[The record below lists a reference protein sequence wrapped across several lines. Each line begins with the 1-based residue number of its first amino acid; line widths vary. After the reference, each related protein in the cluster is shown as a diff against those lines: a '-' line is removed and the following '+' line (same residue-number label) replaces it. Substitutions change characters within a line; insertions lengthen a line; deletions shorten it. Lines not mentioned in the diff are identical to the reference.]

1 MSENPDEIKFGD
13 HVVVYIDPKTIK
25 SVCLTEKQYV
35 DTKFGRFYH
44 DQFVGKKYG
53 TVVETNSKK
62 GFVYCFKLDPEF
74 FTLTLSHQTQILY
87 YADISLIIHNLGV
100 TKGSIVCESGTLI
113 RLWQRFNDLLASFI
127 CWQFRQ
133 SCYLRV

>member
-1 MSENPDEIKFGD
+1 MSESLDEIKFGD
-13 HVVVYIDPKTIK
+13 HVIIYVDPKTIK
-25 SVCLTEKQYV
+25 CVSLIDKHFV

-87 YADISLIIHNLGV
+87 YADISLVIQNLGL
-100 TKGSIVCESGTLI
+100 TRGSRVCESGKLTRVWKWI
-113 RLWQRFNDLLASFI
+113 NDIFSSDG
-127 CWQFRQ
+127 CE
-133 SCYLRV
+133 